1 MVLFYTIH
9 KVTGDDLLSYLK
21 GGKKGRW
28 GINTNLKVCLTCS
41 GCSVNFNSLEK
52 LISQHM

>member
-9 KVTGDDLLSYLK
+9 KDMRDDLVAYLK
-21 GGKKGRW
+21 GEKKGRW

-41 GCSVNFNSLEK
+41 GCYVNFNSLEK
-52 LISQHM
+52 LISQHK